1 MSGVN
6 VTLDDELAQAMLA
19 RLAQIVAKPRA
30 ALTGSAQALRR
41 LIKDTFQDQRDPWGR
56 PWQGWAPA
64 TAAARDRTGGGGS
77 ILVDIGRLSN
87 SVDATADESGVTAIV
102 GTDYA
107 SYHQF
112 GNPSHR
118 AWGGPV
124 SPLPQRAFLPERA
137 PGVVDIPAAWW
148 AEILFPVELALA
160 RAQGGG

>member
-1 MSGVN
+1 MSGVT
-6 VTLDDELAQAMLA
+6 VTSNDEAAQAMLA
-19 RLAQIVAKPRA
+19 RLAQIVARPQA
-30 ALTGSAQALRR
+30 ALSQSAQSLRR
-41 LIKDTFQDQRDPWGR
+41 LIIDTFSNQTDPWGR
-56 PWQGWAPA
+56 RWERWAPA
-64 TAAARDRTGGGGS
+64 TRASRARSGGS
-77 ILVDIGRLSN
+77 GQILREFGTLFRSIEAR
-87 SVDATADESGVTAIV
+87 ADDGGVTATV
-102 GTDYA
+102 GADYA

-160 RAQGGG
+160 RAQGAA

>member
-1 MSGVN
+1 MSGFT
-6 VTLDDELAQAMLA
+6 VTYDDEQAQALLQ

-41 LIKDTFQDQRDPWGR
+41 LIKDTFNDGVDPWGR
-56 PWQGWAPA
+56 RWAPHA
-64 TAAARDRTGGGGS
+64 PSTARARDRIGGGGS
-77 ILVDIGRLSN
+77 ILVDTGRLSN
-87 SVDATADESGVTAIV
+87 SVDAIADENGVTAIV

-137 PGVVDIPAAWW
+137 PGVVDVPASWW
-148 AEILFPVELALA
+148 YEILFPVQAAIDNAA
-160 RAQGGG
+160 RAG

>member
-1 MSGVN
+1 MSGFS
-6 VTLDDELAQAMLA
+6 VTYDDERAQALLQ
-19 RLAQIVAKPRA
+19 RLSQIVARPRQ

-56 PWQGWAPA
+56 PWTRHAPA

-77 ILVDIGRLSN
+77 ILFDTGRLSN
-87 SVDATADESGVTAIV
+87 SVDAIADENGVTAIV
-102 GTDYA
+102 STDYA

-137 PGVVDIPAAWW
+137 PGVVDVPASWW
-148 AEILFPVELALA
+148 YEILFPVQAAIDREVAA
-160 RAQGGG
+160 G